1 MSGCLQAI
9 ADVAHQSG
17 LDNSEANDLSLA
29 MLSRL
34 IHEEYSKLNRVGY
47 SNYATYQPQPQRKG
61 LPSKQ
66 DMRHHLLD
74 KIACMHNPPWEP
86 PSREDGAEEA
96 MELYRIH
103 FTKHLTAS
111 MESCRLH
118 AQKEAISAGSEV
130 LAQIA
135 DDMCTKMLWE
145 AVGAIVEI
153 DRRVA

>member
-9 ADVAHQSG
+9 VDVAHQSG
-17 LDNSEANDLSLA
+17 LDNGEANDLSLA

-34 IHEEYSKLNRVGY
+34 IHEEYSLLNRVSY
-47 SNYATYQPQPQRKG
+47 SNYATYQPQPQRKA

-153 DRRVA
+153 DRRIA